1 MSVVDDAWR
10 RIEAWLATH
19 TPATLATLRPPAALD
34 QVVAAEAELGLSF
47 PADLTASL
55 RRHDGATLDQS
66 TAWTC
71 FELPPFYRP
80 LPVEEL
86 RERWRTRAKVTAQVE
101 AEHGDMSWHWDRRW
115 IPVAGAAAWGRDRC
129 PRAPGAGRWLP
140 AVRQRARRPRL
151 GDPAVALQGATDHRT
166 VKVRGRKV
174 WPPRRDATLMRPAR
188 GPRLALARAQVDPP
202 R

>member
-34 QVVAAEAELGLSF
+34 QVAAAEAELGLSF

-55 RRHDGATLDQS
+55 RRYDGATLDQS

-115 IPVAGAAAWGRDRC
+115 IPVAAARGADCRFVVGE
-129 PRAPGAGRWLP
+129 PTSPLFG
-140 AVRQRARRPRL
+140 RL
-151 GDPAVALQGATDHRT
+151 GQAYHADPARFDEPHRSLGLLLGAVA
-166 VKVRGRKV
+166 
-174 WPPRRDATLMRPAR
+174 DALERP
-188 GPRLALARAQVDPP
+188 GPVDGCRPFVNEHGGLDWEIL